1 MGVLSGVW
9 KSEVCSKEIFIL
21 NRKIMRSL
29 IFAIAAVAMLNQVHA
44 SCENPKVQA
53 SSYTSSDSQV
63 LTHIPFITEFTL
75 TCSNGAASIPL
86 YASVKGALIPVQQAA
101 DGSKYQVGWTEEVKD
116 AKSGDHEI
124 NFYDEAGYSA
134 LKRVLER
141 GEDTVG
147 VKSLVTIVVNHP
159 GAYSGPW
166 INSEHTA
173 AILSAVVF

>member
-1 MGVLSGVW
+1 MNLKL
-9 KSEVCSKEIFIL
+9 KSNLF
-21 NRKIMRSL
+21 L
-29 IFAIAAVAMLNQVHA
+29 ISA

-101 DGSKYQVGWTEEVKD
+101 DGSKYQVGWTEELKD

-141 GEDTVG
+141 GEDAVG

-173 AILSAVVF
+173 AILSAVVFYFAYSSRAKVLA

>member
-1 MGVLSGVW
+1 MNLKL
-9 KSEVCSKEIFIL
+9 KSNLF
-21 NRKIMRSL
+21 L
-29 IFAIAAVAMLNQVHA
+29 ISAI
-44 SCENPKVQA
+44 CENPKVQA

-101 DGSKYQVGWTEEVKD
+101 DGSKYQVGWTEELKD

-141 GEDTVG
+141 GEDAVG

-173 AILSAVVF
+173 AILSAVVFYFAYSSRAKVLA